1 MSTSSNNSSTSP
13 ENSEEYIEYSS
24 DEEDNSPEKSEEYIE
39 YSSDEEDSS
48 YDTSPESSI
57 LYESNPTKE
66 SQEYEKGVLLNILN
80 EIRENDEMANVTF
93 KKLYKTFTQNILDE
107 DPDYSFSL
115 TKKQAKK
122 HIRDLLIS
130 YNKSDSLQ
138 KISDLVEEYLEEN
151 KEKGVKKNKH
161 KMISEIMTR
170 LIEQKLLESLS
181 ESMVRKHVEATILNL
196 QDESSQGEFEE
207 KNIEIDGRLYGLG
220 DIVMVGYGPYFEMPK
235 KQKGPRLK
243 KDAILENVQEEQEIQ
258 DKDDEPLDIDDEA
271 DYEKGEGR
279 NFGFGEDEEI
289 EEQHSGE
296 TSDEVTGKGKGWT
309 KEEGYEVVYK
319 ENANLFEGKALEIAK
334 SLGLPL
340 KGPKYIVQSYAK
352 GVKAAPQKYKGY
364 EKYKVV
370 KNSQGD
376 LVIVPYKPNFGT
388 KVELLKADRMP
399 PPVPKWYLDTKGDK
413 SSPKKPKNYKGDL
426 QVGDCVQFT
435 VNVKEDIKG
444 MVSKTLLDSFEIV
457 DDRGILHKD
466 LKYKSVKKTEVLE
479 YPSTHYID
487 ESGKNPRL
495 IMIIGEEDQP
505 RKFIFTLGISHETL
519 REGIKVKN
527 YVNVKLSHTR
537 EFRGMISSFE
547 KDEFIVTLSTGGIKR
562 VKFTEKTLEKAKKCE
577 LPKLEQSKVLVEDIY
592 GTEVTQKIREDVVRL
607 LFDKISKL
615 KNQNILEYEI
625 DEDVQVAKLREKVD
639 WNLYKEVPKKWEQY
653 YGENFHAW
661 LYAKLVDDIRAQ
673 APSFEKEA
681 ENYAK
686 FESHTKII
694 QEISNALGHDIFN
707 YDAQHIVDTI
717 SKVSRNSRDVS
728 GAYFRPTLLYVNIKK
743 ELTRIAH
750 DKNMKG
756 LPLAKFISKVIADHL
771 EKYPIISENVRM
783 AMQNDW
789 VQREFSLIRPDSYR
803 EEFESENLENLTKMY
818 EEHNKKI
825 EENNKKVKEY
835 NDLKRSKIEKSNEQ
849 IDKLSDMEKNVLDG
863 KKLNEQGVEI
873 LQSVSELEN
882 SLHELAGE
890 EPIVSEYLTIIF
902 NLTRYMS
909 DEGVGKYSKFFQA
922 KIKSGLYKVDN
933 LVGASPFHTFPE
945 LFYNRNLTEDQL
957 DKGLEI
963 LKKENVVLVN
973 HFIAKNILLD
983 NELARK
989 FDIRKFEKDWS
1000 KIAFDLREECW
1011 INGRISTTHNLK
1023 GDEKDLDGYDC
1034 IPENEGSEEYICTA
1048 KKENIPLEDAI
1059 LCKSNKGLVCMSLND
1074 ILHAIADQRD
1084 GRETI
1089 NHVTGEP
1096 YEKDFL
1102 DRMKERYGDILEAR
1116 EKSGEKFGGRVLEM
1130 KVHED
1135 YVLFGEMI
1143 TEEEYPS
1150 KRVTFEKSPKS
1161 AKSSKT
1167 KKSPKKSKKKISILY
1182 KYPGEWQKHH
1192 KLIKKK
1198 GWFESFEG
1206 NKKVDLVVEIDDKLD
1221 TPIFI
1226 INMKGNTTKYEY
1238 KTDKSKLK
1246 KIVEEISNL

>member
-1 MSTSSNNSSTSP
+1 MSTSSNNSTSSS
-13 ENSEEYIEYSS
+13 EKSEEYVEYSS
-24 DEEDNSPEKSEEYIE
+24 SEEDNSPEKSEEYIE

-57 LYESNPTKE
+57 SYESNPTKE
-66 SQEYEKGVLLNILN
+66 SQEYEKGVLLDILN
-80 EIRENDEMANVTF
+80 KIRENDEMANVTF

-107 DPDYSFSL
+107 NPDYSFSL

-138 KISDLVEEYLEEN
+138 KISDLVEEYLDEN
-151 KEKGVKKNKH
+151 EEKGVKKNKH
-161 KMISEIMTR
+161 KMISEIMDR
-170 LIEQKLLESLS
+170 LIDQNLLESLS
-181 ESMVRKHVEATILNL
+181 ESMVRKHVEATILNF
-196 QDESSQGEFEE
+196 QGESPQENYTE

-220 DIVMVGYGPYFEMPK
+220 DIVMVGYGPYFEMPRQ
-235 KQKGPRLK
+235 QKGPRLK

-258 DKDDEPLDIDDEA
+258 DADEELLDIDDET
-271 DYEKGEGR
+271 DYAAGEGR
-279 NFGFGEDEEI
+279 NVGFGEEDEGGKEENSREI
-289 EEQHSGE
+289 
-296 TSDEVTGKGKGWT
+296 SDEITGKGKGWT

-340 KGPKYIVQSYAK
+340 KGPKYVVQSYAK
-352 GVKAAPQKYKGY
+352 GVKVAPQKYKGY

-370 KNSQGD
+370 KNPQGN
-376 LVIVPYKPNFGT
+376 LVIVPYKPNFGA

-399 PPVPKWYLDTKGDK
+399 PPVPKWYLDSKDDK

-435 VNVKEDIKG
+435 MNVKENIKG
-444 MVSKTLLDSFEIV
+444 MVSKTFSDNFEII

-487 ESGKNPRL
+487 ESGKNSRL

-505 RKFIFTLGISHETL
+505 RKFVFTLGIPHETL
-519 REGIKVKN
+519 KKEIKVKK
-527 YVNVKLSHTR
+527 YVNVKFSHTR

-547 KDEFIVTLSTGGIKR
+547 DDEFIVTLSTGGIKR

-577 LPKLEQSKVLVEDIY
+577 VPKLEQSKVLVEDIY
-592 GTEVTQKIREDVVRL
+592 GTEVTYKIREDVVRL

-615 KNQNILEYEI
+615 KNQNILESEI
-625 DEDVQVAKLREKVD
+625 DEDVNVAKLREKVD
-639 WNLYKEVPKKWEQY
+639 WNLYKEVPKKWEEY
-653 YGENFHAW
+653 YGENFQSW

-686 FESHTKII
+686 SESHTKII

-707 YDAQHIVDTI
+707 YDAQHIVDMI
-717 SKVSRNSRDVS
+717 SKVSRNSRDVR

-771 EKYPIISENVRM
+771 EKYPIIPENVRL

-803 EEFESENLENLTKMY
+803 QEFETENLENLTKMY

-825 EENNKKVKEY
+825 SKNNMRVNEY
-835 NDLKRSKIEKSNEQ
+835 NILRKIKIKKLEKKFK
-849 IDKLSDMEKNVLDG
+849 KLTSIEKNVLDG
-863 KKLNEQGVEI
+863 KRLNEKGIEL

-882 SLHELAGE
+882 SLYELAGE

-922 KIKSGLYKVDN
+922 KIKSGLYKIDN

-957 DKGLEI
+957 DNGLEI
-963 LKKENVVLVN
+963 LKKENLVLVN

-983 NELARK
+983 SELARK
-989 FDIRKFEKDWS
+989 FDVRKFEKDWD
-1000 KIAFDLREECW
+1000 KIAFDLTEECW
-1011 INGRISTTHNLK
+1011 VNGRISTTHNLK
-1023 GDEKDLDGYDC
+1023 GDEKYLDGYDC

-1059 LCKSNKGLVCMSLND
+1059 LCKTNKGLVCMSLND

-1084 GRETI
+1084 GRKTI

-1102 DRMKERYGDILEAR
+1102 NRMEERYGDILEAR
-1116 EKSGEKFGGRVLEM
+1116 EKGGEKFGGRVLGM

-1150 KRVTFEKSPKS
+1150 KTVTFEKSPKS
-1161 AKSSKT
+1161 AKSSKA
-1167 KKSPKKSKKKISILY
+1167 KKSPKKTEKISILY
-1182 KYPGEWQKHH
+1182 KYPGEWQKGH

-1198 GWFESFEG
+1198 GWLENFGE
-1206 NKKVDLVVEIDDKLD
+1206 NKKVDLVVETDDQLD

-1226 INMKGNTTKYEY
+1226 INIKGKVTEYEY
-1238 KTDKSKLK
+1238 KSDKSKLK
-1246 KIVEEISNL
+1246 KIVEDISNL